1 MTNKLNIRKKL
12 ITELFRLIIKEVLK
26 YKKSLDTRGCKN
38 KISYKIFT
46 RIFIKKLETNLTWD
60 LLGNIYKISKSHIH
74 STYCSWTEYGVFK
87 NAFNNFLKQYH
98 LFIDNTEAYIDSTT
112 IFNKYGY
119 VNTVGLNTYESK
131 KHKSNKL
138 SIVASKNGIPLGI
151 HIGNGNIHDLRLLID
166 TLPKKH
172 MFKILYAD
180 KSYVSKDLKNKLLTS
195 KKIKLITPFKKN
207 QKEINTDDERDGL
220 KRRMRIEHINNK
232 LKQNRSLNTRYIKDI
247 LLFEG
252 LIYLGCLKI
261 GLSVIINDFYK
272 F

>member
-1 MTNKLNIRKKL
+1 MTNKQSIRKKL
-12 ITELFRLIIKEVLK
+12 ITELYKLIIKEVLK

-38 KISYKIFT
+38 KISYKVFIS
-46 RIFIKKLETNLTWD
+46 IFIKKLETNLTWD

-172 MFKILYAD
+172 
-180 KSYVSKDLKNKLLTS
+180 
-195 KKIKLITPFKKN
+195 
-207 QKEINTDDERDGL
+207 
-220 KRRMRIEHINNK
+220 
-232 LKQNRSLNTRYIKDI
+232 
-247 LLFEG
+247 LFN
-252 LIYLGCLKI
+252 
-261 GLSVIINDFYK
+261 V
-272 F
+272 